1 MMITEEEIYNSKNRI
16 QNARVARD
24 NCKRDSWGW
33 SYWDNVRGTLVR
45 QLRREINKNF
55 KGVVNNSTE

>member
-24 NCKRDSWGW
+24 NCKKDSWGW

-55 KGVVNNSTE
+55 KEVVNNSTE